1 MKDTNKLNPEI
12 RFSGFTDDWEQR
24 KVGDHCDMFNGDRS
38 SKYPNAQD
46 MVSKGIPFINAGDL
60 ENGHVNLETCNKIS
74 REKYD
79 NLGGAKLQMGD
90 IVYCLRGTLGKN
102 AYIDNFTEGTVASSL
117 VALRPKNIDGR
128 YLFHILNSDIEYRQ
142 RVVHDEG
149 AAQPNLSAK
158 SVSEFTMPVPDID
171 EQKKISSFLNNL
183 DGIITLHQ
191 RKLNGLKNV
200 KKAMLEKMFP
210 KNGESV
216 PEIRFSGFTDDWEQR
231 KLGEMGSTYTGLSG
245 KTKEDF
251 GHGNAKFI
259 TYMNVFSNPI
269 ANLEMTDLIE
279 VDQKQNKV
287 KKGDVFFTTS
297 SETPEEVGMS
307 CVMPVNADNIYLNS
321 FCFGYRPEVE
331 FDSNYLAYVL
341 RADAFRKEMRILA
354 QGISRYNISK
364 AKVMEVEISIPSLK
378 EQKLVGSYF
387 STLDNL
393 ITLHQRKLDKL
404 KTLKK
409 AMLEKMFI

>member
-1 MKDTNKLNPEI
+1 MKTNSVPKI
-12 RFSGFTDDWEQR
+12 RF
-24 KVGDHCDMFNGDRS
+24 K
-38 SKYPNAQD
+38 
-46 MVSKGIPFINAGDL
+46 
-60 ENGHVNLETCNKIS
+60 
-74 REKYD
+74 
-79 NLGGAKLQMGD
+79 
-90 IVYCLRGTLGKN
+90 
-102 AYIDNFTEGTVASSL
+102 
-117 VALRPKNIDGR
+117 
-128 YLFHILNSDIEYRQ
+128 
-142 RVVHDEG
+142 
-149 AAQPNLSAK
+149 
-158 SVSEFTMPVPDID
+158 
-171 EQKKISSFLNNL
+171 
-183 DGIITLHQ
+183 
-191 RKLNGLKNV
+191 
-200 KKAMLEKMFP
+200 
-210 KNGESV
+210 
-216 PEIRFSGFTDDWEQR
+216 GFTDDWEQR

-393 ITLHQRKLDKL
+393 ITLHQRKCEQTKE
-404 KTLKK
+404 LKK
-409 AMLEKMFI
+409 FMLQKMFPKKGKKNPEIRFSGFTDDWEQRKLGEVAKFINGRAYSQDELLNNGKYKVLRVGNFYTNDSWYYSDMELDDKYYAENGDLLYTWSATFGPHIWHGDKVIYHYHIWKINLSKSLEKTFALQLLERDKEEILADKNGSTMVHITKSGMENKKVLLPENIEEQQKIGEYFSNLDNLITLHQRKCEQLKELKKFMLQNMFPKKG

>member
-1 MKDTNKLNPEI
+1 MKTNSVPKI
-12 RFSGFTDDWEQR
+12 RFKGFTDDWEQR
-24 KVGDHCDMFNGDRS
+24 KLGEVLKYEQPSLYIVDNTDYDDSFSTPVLTAGQSFILGYTNETEGIKYASKENPVIIFDDFTTSSHLVDFPFKVKSSAMKLLSLRKNEDNIYFMVNTLKNIKYIPASHERHWISIFSEFNIPIPCNNVEQQKIGEYF
-38 SKYPNAQD
+38 SK
-46 MVSKGIPFINAGDL
+46 L
-60 ENGHVNLETCNKIS
+60 
-74 REKYD
+74 D
-79 NLGGAKLQMGD
+79 NL
-90 IVYCLRGTLGKN
+90 
-102 AYIDNFTEGTVASSL
+102 
-117 VALRPKNIDGR
+117 
-128 YLFHILNSDIEYRQ
+128 
-142 RVVHDEG
+142 
-149 AAQPNLSAK
+149 
-158 SVSEFTMPVPDID
+158 
-171 EQKKISSFLNNL
+171 
-183 DGIITLHQ
+183 ITLHQ
-191 RKLNGLKNV
+191 RKCDQTKELK
-200 KKAMLEKMFP
+200 KFMLQKMFP
-210 KNGESV
+210 KKGEKN
-216 PEIRFSGFTDDWEQR
+216 PEIRFPGFTDDWEQR

-251 GHGNAKFI
+251 GHGDAKFI

-341 RADAFRKEMRILA
+341 RADSFRKEMRILA

-364 AKVMEVEISIPSLK
+364 AKVMEVEISVPSLK

-393 ITLHQRKLDKL
+393 ITLHQRKCEQL
-404 KTLKK
+404 KELKK
-409 AMLEKMFI
+409 FMLQNMFPKKG